1 MNWAFKVIQ
10 GHRYWRRHKSTTG
23 CCHNVQQRRPYF
35 RKLAIASGKLQIR
48 RFQTPHPGLSE
59 KRFRLSRNT
68 LYCQKLESLAYIAAD
83 IMGLCMLLFTELL
96 FLKGKR
102 PESKMLAENG
112 F

>member
-1 MNWAFKVIQ
+1 
-10 GHRYWRRHKSTTG
+10 
-23 CCHNVQQRRPYF
+23 
-35 RKLAIASGKLQIR
+35 
-48 RFQTPHPGLSE
+48 
-59 KRFRLSRNT
+59 
-68 LYCQKLESLAYIAAD
+68 LAYIAAD